1 MIKKLLTLCVLI
13 IVAAILKAQEKPN
26 VVFILADDL
35 GWGDLHCY
43 GHPYAKT
50 PALDKLAGE
59 GLRFERFY
67 VTGVTCCPSRTGF
80 MTSRHPAS
88 YPKYMA
94 DYGFAGNITV
104 TEIFKQ
110 NGYTT
115 GHFGKWHIGPDT
127 KKNPVRDGTYGID
140 EIGVIGGN
148 TSSEGGRD
156 VDLFEAAARFI
167 EKNKD
172 KPFYV
177 NIWGHI
183 SHYPVDPVASLVEP
197 FKDIRVSRSDF
208 GAYMQSQFDDCEKL
222 GGNIEQSMRNY
233 LGDVYA
239 LDIQVG
245 RLMDK
250 LDELG
255 IADNTIVIF
264 SSDQGPAPVIVP
276 SHEAQGK
283 YDIVGENTG
292 VIPSQNMLGYAG
304 GLRGGKHTQYEGGVR
319 SPLIIRWPDR
329 IPANAVNRTS
339 IVSGLDYLPTLCSLA
354 GITIDDELFEGE
366 NMADVWK
373 GSNRQRSTALFWRV
387 SSANANPSMLEGNW
401 KLHKKGN
408 AYVLYDLSV
417 DEKESTD
424 VAQKYPEIV
433 KELSSKMGKWVSGL
447 PASYL
452 KKGSPDE
459 TVSTEALPL
468 QIIMVSIPNPTIGT
482 LCHY

>member
-1 MIKKLLTLCVLI
+1 MQTPKEMIKKLLTLMILMI
-13 IVAAILKAQEKPN
+13 TAAMMKAQDGPN

-59 GLRFERFY
+59 GLKFERFY

-94 DYGFAGNITV
+94 GYGFAGNITV
-104 TEIFKQ
+104 TELFKQ
-110 NGYTT
+110 KGYAT

-140 EIGVIGGN
+140 EIEVIGGN
-148 TSSEGGRD
+148 KTSAGGRD
-156 VDLFEAAARFI
+156 VDLFEAAIRFI

-177 NIWGHI
+177 NVWGHI
-183 SHYPVDPVASLVEP
+183 THYPIDPVASLVDN
-197 FKDIRVSRSDF
+197 FKDVQVNRSDF
-208 GAYMQSQFDDCEKL
+208 GEHMQEKFDDCEALGGDTL

-233 LGDVYA
+233 LADVYS
-239 LDIQVG
+239 LDLQVG

-255 IADNTIVIF
+255 IAENTLVIF
-264 SSDQGPAPVIVP
+264 SSDQGPAPVMVG
-276 SHEAQGK
+276 SHKAQGK
-283 YDIVGENTG
+283 YKIVGDHTG
-292 VIPSQNMLGYAG
+292 AIPSQNMLGYAG

-319 SPLIIRWPDR
+319 SPLIIRWPGK
-329 IPANAVNRTS
+329 IPANAVNETS
-339 IVSGLDYLPTLCSLA
+339 IVSGMDYLPTLCSLA
-354 GITIDDELFEGE
+354 GISIDPALFEGE
-366 NMADVWK
+366 NMADVWL
-373 GSNRQRSTALFWRV
+373 GGNGQRSTALFWRP
-387 SSANANPSMLEGNW
+387 SSANGNPSMLDGNW

-408 AYVLYDLSV
+408 EYLLYDLSV
-417 DEKESTD
+417 DEKEMHN
-424 VAQKYPEIV
+424 VAQNHPEIV
-433 KELSSKMGKWVSGL
+433 KEMSQKMEKWVSGL
-447 PASYL
+447 PDSYV
-452 KKGSPDE
+452 K
-459 TVSTEALPL
+459 
-468 QIIMVSIPNPTIGT
+468 
-482 LCHY
+482 